1 MLELVQGVTW
11 IHMFMRRSNKAI
23 ENSPVVV
30 DVPTYDDPVTS
41 RISQQAMLDYW
52 MVYVA
57 SIY

>member
-30 DVPTYDDPVTS
+30 DVPSYNDPFTS
-41 RISQQAMLDYW
+41 RISQQTMLDYGR
-52 MVYVA
+52 VYVA
-57 SIY
+57 IIY